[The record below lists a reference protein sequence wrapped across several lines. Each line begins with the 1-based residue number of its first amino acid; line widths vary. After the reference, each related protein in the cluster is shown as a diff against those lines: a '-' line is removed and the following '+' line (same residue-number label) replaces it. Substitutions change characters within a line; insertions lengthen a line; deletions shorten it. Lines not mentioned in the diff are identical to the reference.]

1 MSTINGTGQNVFD
14 KINQNNQS
22 EAQKAKGQGDESQMF
37 MKLMIAQ
44 LQNQDPTSPADTTDF
59 MQQISSMTM
68 VESMTGL
75 TRTVENMS
83 NSLLSSQA
91 ALQASAMVGRNAY
104 VKTDVGILE
113 EGRAVRGMVPLATSV
128 SDLRVSVYDAG
139 GNLVD
144 AVNMGTKGA
153 GEHNFAWAGLDLGPG
168 KYRIVAEARQG
179 DGGYQPVESYI
190 AHTVNSVTLGQNG
203 IGMKVNTDGGS
214 VGINDVRQI
223 G

>member
-22 EAQKAKGQGDESQMF
+22 EAQKAKGPGDESQMF

-44 LQNQDPTSPADTTDF
+44 LQNQDPTSPAETTDF

-68 VESMTGL
+68 VESMANMSN
-75 TRTVENMS
+75 TVESMS

-104 VKTDVGILE
+104 VKTDTGILTE
-113 EGRAVRGMVPLATSV
+113 DRAVRGMVPLETSV
-128 SDLRVSVYDAG
+128 SDLKVSVYDGA
-139 GNLVD
+139 GNLID
-144 AVNMGTKGA
+144 AVNMGNQSA
-153 GEHNFAWAGLDLGPG
+153 GEHNFAWAGLDMPPG
-168 KYRIVAEARQG
+168 KYRFVAEARQG
-179 DGGYQPVESYI
+179 DGEYQTVESYI

>member
-1 MSTINGTGQNVFD
+1 MSTINGTNQNIFD

-22 EAQKAKGQGDESQMF
+22 AAQKTSGQNDESQMF
-37 MKLMIAQ
+37 MRLMIAQ

-104 VKTDVGILE
+104 VKTDAGILT
-113 EGRAVRGMVPLATSV
+113 EGRAVRGMVPLDFSV
-128 SDLRVSVYDAG
+128 SDLRISVYDGG

-144 AVNMGTKGA
+144 AVNMGSKGS
-153 GEHNFAWAGLDLGPG
+153 GEHNFAWAGLDLPPG
-168 KYRIVAEARQG
+168 KYRFVAEVRNG
-179 DGGYQPVESYI
+179 DSGYQAVESYI